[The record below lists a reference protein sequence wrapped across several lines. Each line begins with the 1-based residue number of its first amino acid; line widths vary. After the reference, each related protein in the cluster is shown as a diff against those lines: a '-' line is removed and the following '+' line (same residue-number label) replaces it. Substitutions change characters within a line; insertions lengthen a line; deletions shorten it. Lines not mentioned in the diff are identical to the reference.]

1 MSPSPTMEKIRL
13 RDDKFS
19 RKIRAEVRNLDR
31 CYQCSMCSDGCPV
44 AYAMDYYPN
53 QIIHMVRLGLK
64 ERALQSSAIWLCAS
78 CETCAT
84 RCPNEIEI
92 VRLMD
97 VLRNESLKEGYKN
110 PVSNIAKFHKV
121 FVEQIRKRGRVDEA
135 SLLLNYE
142 LKSGDFLS
150 FRKMREEAS
159 LGLEMFRKG
168 KLKLPSRKRYA
179 PKAVNNIFKKAFS
192 HASGYRR

>member
-13 RDDKFS
+13 RDHEFS

-64 ERALQSSAIWLCAS
+64 EKVLQSTAIWLCAS

-97 VLRNESLKEGYKN
+97 VLRHESLKEGFKN
-110 PVSNIAKFHKV
+110 RVSNIAKFHQV
-121 FVEQIRKRGRVDEA
+121 FVEQIRKRGRIDEGR
-135 SLLLNYE
+135 LLLNYE

-150 FRKMREEAS
+150 LKKICEEAK
-159 LGLEMFRKG
+159 LGLEMLRKG

-179 PKAVNNIFKKAFS
+179 PKAVAEIFNKVFS
-192 HASGYRR
+192 HV